1 MGAVSVQ
8 TKIQRGKL
16 EIEMKS
22 GLGEMEEGKTRGRI
36 CGRERTLT
44 AQHCRTTR
52 TGVWRGVSCF
62 WALRGLLCARE
73 ARLAL
78 VGSRGG
84 RESRGDRHE
93 EGKRR
98 REERRMDER
107 THFAQASAPETI
119 FCILWAS

>member
-36 CGRERTLT
+36 CGRAITLT
-44 AQHCRTTR
+44 AQHCRTTQ
-52 TGVWRGVSCF
+52 TGVWLGVSYF
-62 WALRGLLCARE
+62 WGLRGLLCARE

-84 RESRGDRHE
+84 KGVT
-93 EGKRR
+93 G
-98 REERRMDER
+98 
-107 THFAQASAPETI
+107 
-119 FCILWAS
+119 